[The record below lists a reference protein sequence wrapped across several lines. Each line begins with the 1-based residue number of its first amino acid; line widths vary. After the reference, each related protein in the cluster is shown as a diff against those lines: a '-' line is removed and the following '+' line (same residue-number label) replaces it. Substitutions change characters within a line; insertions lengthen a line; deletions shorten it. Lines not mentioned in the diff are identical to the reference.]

1 MITTVE
7 ATLGT
12 QHKSILYSA
21 NCAQSFQSGVQPLVF
36 KVKSSLAREL
46 KILVSVVRFRPGPP
60 FINLESLFL
69 DARYAVNTPYSVYNC
84 G

>member
-1 MITTVE
+1 MSTTVE
-7 ATLGT
+7 ATLGK

-21 NCAQSFQSGVQPLVF
+21 NCAQSFQSGVQPLVL

-60 FINLESLFL
+60 STQTAASAQLFSFYPSHTAL
-69 DARYAVNTPYSVYNC
+69 DAA
-84 G
+84 